1 MRTILISYIIPLK
14 ALLTYKDLNVKTIK
28 NIFLKHPP
36 GEREKDRKGESEKGR
51 KEEVEKKKKMR
62 WENDYELEIENPQTF
77 CFKNKF
83 INTTYRAEINE
94 FIKGLNGYLNTFHP
108 ESPKGADDLWY
119 HTGYTPLTLAKKTYG
134 ALGTADHITLERLFG
149 LAAISASLADKCGQ
163 NLAISDREMC
173 TVLFVKKQQKQRN
186 HFRSHDMAYTFHI
199 INKRLQ
205 LQLLRVMHQMKI
217 IVVAPSNSFFL

>member
-83 INTTYRAEINE
+83 INSTYRAEINE
-94 FIKGLNGYLNTFHP
+94 FIKGLNGYLNTFQGP
-108 ESPKGADDLWY
+108 M
-119 HTGYTPLTLAKKTYG
+119 TYG
-134 ALGTADHITLERLFG
+134 TTQGTH
-149 LAAISASLADKCGQ
+149 
-163 NLAISDREMC
+163 
-173 TVLFVKKQQKQRN
+173 
-186 HFRSHDMAYTFHI
+186 H
-199 INKRLQ
+199 
-205 LQLLRVMHQMKI
+205 
-217 IVVAPSNSFFL
+217 